1 MAHRGVRNSVGPSAV
16 GWLRGRARRG
26 WESYRTGHRRR
37 HDRSVSALIR
47 LDARLIP
54 AVAALWVF
62 TAFAL
67 LGGTFEAVKVA
78 AVLCIVALAV
88 AVGAL
93 YLPEGIGTSVA
104 ERPGYSGVQPTG
116 VRRVW
121 RSAQPYVVFMSVWV
135 RGAGGAVGSADGAR
149 D

>member
-1 MAHRGVRNSVGPSAV
+1 M
-16 GWLRGRARRG
+16 
-26 WESYRTGHRRR
+26 
-37 HDRSVSALIR
+37 SALIR

-67 LGGTFEAVKVA
+67 LGGTFETVKVA
-78 AVLCIVALAV
+78 AVLCIAALAV

-93 YLPEGIGTSVA
+93 YLPEGGGISVA
-104 ERPGYSGVQPTG
+104 ECPGHSGVQRTG

-121 RSAQPYVVFMSVWV
+121 RSARPYVVFMGVWV
-135 RGAGGAVGSADGAR
+135 RGR
-149 D
+149 LRRR